1 MCNLMFIQNKLLLHQ
16 IGMYAGGDYYIQV
29 HDLSFQCIVTQA
41 SLFQLL
47 LATKW
52 LLCRFYKCNN
62 GFKRFVPYDQLSF
75 NFSYK

>member
-16 IGMYAGGDYYIQV
+16 IGMYAGGDYYIQG

-47 LATKW
+47 LATK
-52 LLCRFYKCNN
+52 
-62 GFKRFVPYDQLSF
+62 
-75 NFSYK
+75 